1 MRLLI
6 VEDEADLA
14 EAIAAGLRS
23 EGYAVDVA
31 LTVEQALEQIA
42 LTEYDLITLDLGVG
56 DRDGSVVCAS
66 LRAGGNATSSSARV
80 LMVTARDSVE
90 DRISGLDIGADDYL
104 VKPFDL
110 GELTARVRALLRRD
124 TSQTSA
130 ELVVGDLNM
139 DEASHSV
146 ELAGSPLALSA
157 KEFALLRYFMLH
169 PNEVLSSEELLDHVW
184 DENAD
189 PFSHVVRV
197 TVSNLRRKLP
207 GAAGGQVIETVVGV
221 GYRLVT

>member
-31 LTVEQALEQIA
+31 LTVDQALEQIA
-42 LTEYDLITLDLGVG
+42 LTEYDLVTLDLGVG

-66 LRAGGNATSSSARV
+66 LRAGGNATPSSARV

-207 GAAGGQVIETVVGV
+207 GASGGQIIETVVGV

>member
-23 EGYAVDVA
+23 QGYAVDVA
-31 LTVEQALEQIA
+31 LTVEQALEQVA
-42 LTEYDLITLDLGVG
+42 LTEYDLVTLDLGVG
-56 DRDGSVVCAS
+56 DSDGAEVCAS
-66 LRAGGNATSSSARV
+66 VRAGGNSTPSSARV

-90 DRISGLDIGADDYL
+90 DRIKGLDIGADDYL

-110 GELTARVRALLRRD
+110 GELVARVRALLRRD

-130 ELVVGDLNM
+130 ELIVGDLRLH
-139 DEASHSV
+139 DAAHSV
-146 ELAGSPLALSA
+146 EVAGDPLALSA
-157 KEFALLRYFMLH
+157 KEFALLRYFMMH
-169 PNEVLSSEELLDHVW
+169 PNDVVSSEELLDHVW

-197 TVSNLRRKLP
+197 TVSNLRRKLASVS
-207 GAAGGQVIETVVGV
+207 GAQFIETVVGV
-221 GYRLVT
+221 GYRLVA